1 MPFNRVLIAVD
12 DSPIAAHAANVGFE
26 LARTVQGD
34 AALITGVD
42 PSQFSTP
49 ESGISAADFIASA
62 EKDGKRLVA
71 HIGARSGTQ
80 PPPLSFVPVGK
91 PRAEAVMRHA
101 PCPVLIVRSTS

>member
-1 MPFNRVLIAVD
+1 MPFKRVLIAVD

-42 PSQFSTP
+42 PSQFSAP

-62 EKDGKRLVA
+62 EKDGKRWSRISERAAGLSR
-71 HIGARSGTQ
+71 HHC
-80 PPPLSFVPVGK
+80 PLSPSGSPA
-91 PRAEAVMRHA
+91 PR
-101 PCPVLIVRSTS
+101 P